1 MLFNKELYF
10 YRKNK
15 SEMCA
20 KCFFTS
26 HSHVTLS
33 QTPVFTLGSSK
44 ITEILILGQQ
54 PLKNSST
61 LFSNEISKMNYKC

>member
-20 KCFFTS
+20 EYFIF
-26 HSHVTLS
+26 HSHMALS
-33 QTPVFTLGSSK
+33 ETPMFTWAASK
-44 ITEILILGQQ
+44 IVEILILGKQ
-54 PLKNSST
+54 PTSEELP
-61 LFSNEISKMNYKC
+61 FQVQVC

>member
-20 KCFFTS
+20 KCFFTF
-26 HSHVTLS
+26 HFHVTRS
-33 QTPVFTLGSSK
+33 QTAVVTWAVAKLQKYSSWGNSLGRIVRAYSVVMSQK
-44 ITEILILGQQ
+44 
-54 PLKNSST
+54 
-61 LFSNEISKMNYKC
+61 

>member
-10 YRKNK
+10 YRKKNK

-20 KCFFTS
+20 KCFFTF

-33 QTPVFTLGSSK
+33 QTPMFTWAVAKLQKYSFWG
-44 ITEILILGQQ
+44 Q
-54 PLKNSST
+54 PLKDSST
-61 LFSNEISKMNYKC
+61 LLINEVSKMNFTC